1 MSGRV
6 EMSMA
11 AVDEMIKDL
20 DDLEHKLAAANK
32 CIRALTGKPVSCQ
45 MNPECVASDR
55 VPTGLSEIALRL
67 LNDSESAHRLR
78 SDLDKADELLARE
91 IAKANAFKHE
101 REEANQRAAAS
112 EIKAIE
118 ATARAEKAIIELGN
132 RLNRARAVI
141 VQLEQDKDNA
151 KVNFSKV
158 EAILVSEIK
167 KVGKLEG
174 DPQLAKRERDAAFWC
189 MTHSGMDTGCAG
201 CPAETDGEICGKVPV
216 VAHPKGNEVKELN
229 ARLEF
234 VEQRLIEEQ
243 NYRVRVVDELQVRI
257 NELEKDRV
265 EERRD
270 HLTDHNRVADLTR
283 VEDRRC
289 EDNELMHIELD
300 KLGAPRR
307 GMNDVVYTPL
317 GRIRAYSE
325 TTIPRI
331 VPSESSP
338 NDASAARDA
347 IDALGKALQDVLTM
361 STHPLCKCGEVADG
375 SVNGV

>member
-20 DDLEHKLAAANK
+20 DDLGRKLAAANK
-32 CIRALTGKPVSCQ
+32 RIRALTGKPVSCQ
-45 MNPECVASDR
+45 MNPECVASER

-67 LNDSESAHRLR
+67 LNDSESASRLR
-78 SDLDKADELLARE
+78 SNSDKADELLARE
-91 IAKANAFKHE
+91 IAKAHALKHE
-101 REEANQRAAAS
+101 RDDADQRAAAS

-158 EAILVSEIK
+158 EATLVSEIK

-174 DPQLAKRERDAAFWC
+174 DLFTAKRERDAAFWC
-189 MTHSGMDTGCAG
+189 MTHPCPDTGCRG
-201 CPAETDGEICGKVPV
+201 CPAENDNVLCCKVPM
-216 VAHPKGNEVKELN
+216 VASPEDDEVKELN
-229 ARLEF
+229 ARLELM
-234 VEQRLIEEQ
+234 EQRLIEEQ

-270 HLTDHNRVADLTR
+270 HLADHNRVTDLTR

-317 GRIRAYSE
+317 GRIRAYA
-325 TTIPRI
+325 
-331 VPSESSP
+331 V
-338 NDASAARDA
+338 
-347 IDALGKALQDVLTM
+347 
-361 STHPLCKCGEVADG
+361 
-375 SVNGV
+375 GVQPE